1 MAIKHYYSIIIILS
15 VVLLNIC
22 IYSCTGV
29 MDKQQAESHLKAFD
43 NELIRLVDKIFET
56 RSYLALE
63 KIKSISSAPVPIIKH
78 ESEIDGS
85 PPAFDFMSQK
95 GIYYHDTILNIF
107 AKEQESDSIILFY
120 NDVVNT
126 NAIVQLI
133 IAEYTEDA
141 TSSSFLF
148 PTRINAVMYIGKRE
162 AMKVDHKAKV
172 EHGMPI
178 DIDFNASFDD
188 YKIIAKL
195 NTKLRKK
202 TGKLNTSFEI
212 FRNDDILLSW
222 IVNADLAFAESTSYY
237 INKISMKFELY
248 PIVIDVKVNNKLIS
262 KNSSDYVSEFNKHS
276 NIKIFSGNNG
286 RKIGDLRLKSKDG
299 SDKLD
304 FVVYYKDGSYAY
316 IDELLLSAKRIMNI
330 KL

>member
-1 MAIKHYYSIIIILS
+1 LS
-15 VVLLNIC
+15 
-22 IYSCTGV
+22 
-29 MDKQQAESHLKAFD
+29 DK
-43 NELIRLVDKIFET
+43 VFET
-56 RSYLALE
+56 RSYLALK
-63 KIKSISSAPVPIIKH
+63 KIKSISNAPVPIIRH
-78 ESEIDGS
+78 ESEFEGA
-85 PPAFDFMSQK
+85 PPTFDFVSQK

-107 AKEQESDSIILFY
+107 IKEQESDSIIIFY
-120 NDVVNT
+120 NDAVNA

-133 IAEYTEDA
+133 IAEYTEDE

-148 PTRINAVMYIGKRE
+148 PTRINSVMYIGKRE
-162 AMKVDHKAKV
+162 AMKIDHKAKV
-172 EHGMPI
+172 EHGMPV
-178 DIDFNASFDD
+178 DIYFNASFDD
-188 YKIIAKL
+188 YTIITKL

-212 FRNDDILLSW
+212 FRNDDKLLSW

-237 INKISMKFELY
+237 INKIFMKFELY

-276 NIKIFSGNNG
+276 KIRIFSGNNG
-286 RKIGDLRLKSKDG
+286 QKIGDLRLKAKDG